1 MEELQENRIAAL
13 FDNYRRLLFFIAS
26 KQIHNPADCEEIVQE
41 TFVRAIEKIDLLETL
56 TENQQVAYLSRI
68 TENLAYDH
76 LRRKQTGKDI
86 SLTEDEWLRLPGV
99 AASLDETLQSLE
111 SADRVRYMLDQLS
124 PTDRILITG
133 RYLLG
138 YTVKELSRQLNC
150 SSRTLSVKLHRA
162 KARAIS
168 LWKEIAHGQKTT

>member
-1 MEELQENRIAAL
+1 MEEQQENRIAAL

-26 KQIHNPADCEEIVQE
+26 KQIPNPADCEEIVQE

-56 TENQQVAYLSRI
+56 TENQQLAYLSRI

-99 AASLDETLQSLE
+99 AASLDETLQSME
-111 SADRVRYMLDQLS
+111 SADLVRYMLTRLS

-133 RYLLG
+133 KYLLG
-138 YTVKELSRQLNC
+138 YSVKELSRQLNC
-150 SSRTLSVKLHRA
+150 SSRTLSVRLHRA

-168 LWKEIAHGQKTT
+168 LWKEIEHGQKTT